1 LVKQQ
6 QAEASISEKSNGA
19 TNPNPARV
27 VGAVSWQSHHGS
39 SIFINRYVVQT
50 LTVTALLM
58 MMMMMMMRLL
68 VQLCAVRAA

>member
-19 TNPNPARV
+19 TKPHARV

-58 MMMMMMMRLL
+58 MMMMMMMMRLL